1 MITDLTDRNYSRQH
15 HAIVNSKYA
24 LTRGEID
31 IILTLL
37 TAISKEDKDFKDYEF
52 TLRDLELKTGRSWN
66 SKQLKDIVLSLMSKP
81 LSFLLDGG
89 GWLVVN
95 WFAGFEYS
103 SNGLITCRF
112 DKRLKPF
119 LIDLEGRYII
129 SDIRHLLPMKSSYSK
144 RIYLLLKEY
153 GKFGTRIF
161 NLEEL
166 MDILQVPK
174 SFRAYG
180 EFKKKVLKRAEADI
194 NLHTDLLISFEEKKI
209 GRKVNEIVFTIKQN
223 KNSFQEF
230 IKMIRELYVNDSLI
244 VDSTGTLSCSGKG
257 YLYYKEN
264 PDLNF
269 NKEESLKKWIY
280 LFNNREDLLIFKPD
294 LFTIN
299 EEIA

>member
-1 MITDLTDRNYSRQH
+1 MITDLTDRNHSRQH

-31 IILTLL
+31 IVLTLL
-37 TAISKEDKDFKDYEF
+37 TAITKEDRDFKDYEF

-81 LSFLLDGG
+81 LSFPLDAG
-89 GWLVVN
+89 GWYVVN

-103 SNGLITCRF
+103 STGLITCRF

-119 LIDLEGRYII
+119 LLDLQGRYVI

-153 GKFGTRIF
+153 GKFGTRKF

-174 SFRAYG
+174 SFKAYG
-180 EFKKKVLKRAEADI
+180 EFKKKVLLRAEKDI

-209 GRKVNEIVFTIKQN
+209 GRRVNEIIFIIKQN

-230 IKMIRELYVNDSLI
+230 IKMVRELYINESLI
-244 VDSTGTLSCSGKG
+244 VDGTGTLSCSKLGQ
-257 YLYYKEN
+257 LYYKED
-264 PDLNF
+264 PDIHF
-269 NKEESLKKWIY
+269 NKDEALKKWIY
-280 LFNNREDLLIFKPD
+280 LFTNRENLLIFKPD
-294 LFTIN
+294 LFSIN
-299 EEIA
+299 RDAV

>member
-1 MITDLTDRNYSRQH
+1 
-15 HAIVNSKYA
+15 
-24 LTRGEID
+24 
-31 IILTLL
+31 
-37 TAISKEDKDFKDYEF
+37 
-52 TLRDLELKTGRSWN
+52 
-66 SKQLKDIVLSLMSKP
+66 
-81 LSFLLDGG
+81 
-89 GWLVVN
+89 
-95 WFAGFEYS
+95 
-103 SNGLITCRF
+103 
-112 DKRLKPF
+112 
-119 LIDLEGRYII
+119 
-129 SDIRHLLPMKSSYSK
+129 MKSSYSK

-244 VDSTGTLSCSGKG
+244 VDSTGTLSCSKKG
-257 YLYYKEN
+257 HLYYKEN

-269 NKEESLKKWIY
+269 NKEESLKKWIF
-280 LFNNREDLLIFKPD
+280 LFNSRKNLLIFKPD